1 MNLQTVFGL
10 FQSRETKQF
19 PRSEAQPAINCS
31 TYSPLNQV
39 ALGGSTTPTRTVAC
53 LPHPPSPTQTDVSLV
68 RRHAHPDQQPCDG
81 ARSSSAEGS
90 QKIIKPPLKL
100 LNTLPVT
107 LNSIVIVVPT
117 VLQQETHPLLV
128 GETREHAPCCFV
140 TLPAVKAAF
149 A

>member
-1 MNLQTVFGL
+1 MNLQTVSGL
-10 FQSRETKQF
+10 FQSRGTKQF
-19 PRSEAQPAINCS
+19 PCSETQAAINCS

-39 ALGGSTTPTRTVAC
+39 ALGGSTTRTLAC

-81 ARSSSAEGS
+81 ARSSSAGGS

-100 LNTLPVT
+100 LNTLPGT
-107 LNSIVIVVPT
+107 LTSIVIVVPT
-117 VLQQETHPLLV
+117 VLQQEIHPLLV